1 MTVFPELRRIARRLA
16 VPALLSGVLAAT
28 LVACGGGTSQV
39 QAFTPTRLIVLG
51 DENSLLVN
59 DGANNGLKYSING
72 MDTTPARDCLLL
84 PLWSQALAMHYSF
97 VFAECNKAAATP
109 HAFIRAK
116 LGAKVDDASTGIAA
130 QLAAQA
136 AADSAVQNG
145 DLVAVMVGAN
155 DVLELSDKVQAGTM
169 TADAA
174 LAEVRARGDR
184 LAAALNAV
192 LATGARAIV
201 ATVPDMGLSPYA
213 LAQEKIKAGAVARM
227 SSLTFEFNSRL
238 RTGIDS
244 TRFDGRN
251 YGLVLADDIVQAMS
265 RYPTSYALTN
275 VVAGVCAVA
284 LPNCTSATADLIAS
298 DATSANY
305 LWADDRHLAPSAHSY
320 IGTQAAS
327 RAANNPF

>member
-16 VPALLSGVLAAT
+16 VPALLSGLLAAT

-39 QAFTPTRLIVLG
+39 QAFTPTRLIVFG

-59 DGANNGLKYSING
+59 DGANNGKKYSING
-72 MDTTPARDCLLL
+72 MDSTPARDCLLL
-84 PLWSQALAMHYSF
+84 PVWSQALATYYNF

-109 HAFIRAK
+109 QAFMRAR
-116 LGAKVDDASTGIAA
+116 LGAKVDDVSTGIAA

-136 AADSAVQNG
+136 AAASAVKLG
-145 DLVAVMVGAN
+145 DMVVVMLGAN
-155 DVLELSDKVQAGTM
+155 DVIELSDKVQAGTL

-174 LAEVRARGDR
+174 LIEVRARGDR
-184 LAAALNAV
+184 LAAAINNL

-201 ATVPDMGLSPYA
+201 STVPDMGLSPYA
-213 LAQEKIKAGAVARM
+213 LAQEKIKAGAAARM
-227 SSLTFEFNSRL
+227 SALTFEFNSRL
-238 RTGIDS
+238 RTGIDP

-251 YGLVLADDIVQAMS
+251 YGLILADDVIQAMA
-265 RYPTSYALTN
+265 RYPTSYVLTN
-275 VVAGVCAVA
+275 VVDGVCAVA

-305 LWADDRHLAPSAHSY
+305 LWADDRHLGPTAHSY
-320 IGTQAAS
+320 IGSQAVS